1 MAGALYQAFQGYL
14 GDGSIKQITVIS
26 GKGGTGKTTI
36 VASLA
41 ALAKGRAVIADC
53 DVDAPDLHLIL
64 YPEVKERRDF
74 IGMKRAFIDPS
85 NCTSCGEC
93 QEHCRFGAIRKQEV
107 DPLACEG
114 CGVCQFV
121 CPVGAVAMVDRLSGY
136 AYISE
141 TRFGPMVHAE
151 LFPGEEA
158 SGKLVTM
165 VREMARDVAER
176 RNLGLVLIDGSPG
189 IGCPVIASL
198 TGTDLA
204 LIVTEPTVS
213 GAHDLDRILGMVE
226 HFGIK
231 PLVCINKFDLN
242 LDTAIKIEEHCR
254 SRDVKVVGRIPFDK
268 IAVEAM
274 ISGRAVVEMKG
285 LVADAINELWEKLQS
300 EF

>member
-1 MAGALYQAFQGYL
+1 M
-14 GDGSIKQITVIS
+14 KQITVIS

-64 YPEVKERRDF
+64 HPEVKERRDF
-74 IGMKRAFIDPS
+74 LGMKRAFIDWS
-85 NCTSCGEC
+85 LCTDCKEC
-93 QEHCRFGAIRKQEV
+93 QEHCRFAAIQDQEV

-121 CPVGAVAMVDRLSGY
+121 CPAEAVAMVDRLSGY

-141 TRFGPMVHAE
+141 TRFGPLVHAD

-158 SGKLVTM
+158 SGKLVAM
-165 VREMARDVAER
+165 VREMAHDVAER
-176 RNLGLVLIDGSPG
+176 LNLELVLIDGSPG

-204 LIVTEPTVS
+204 LIVTEPTLS
-213 GAHDLDRILGMVE
+213 GVHDLDRILGVAK
-226 HFGIK
+226 HFGVLS
-231 PLVCINKFDLN
+231 LVCINKYDLN
-242 LDTAIKIEEHCR
+242 PEAAERIEELCR
-254 SRDVKVVGRIPFDK
+254 DRGVEVVGRLPFDTT
-268 IAVEAM
+268 VVDAM
-274 ISGRAVVEMKG
+274 VAGRAVVEMDG
-285 LVADAINELWEKLQS
+285 PMGDAIKSLWRGVKMRLQT
-300 EF
+300 

>member
-1 MAGALYQAFQGYL
+1 M
-14 GDGSIKQITVIS
+14 KQITVIS

-53 DVDAPDLHLIL
+53 DVDAPDLHIIL
-64 YPEVKERRDF
+64 HPEVKERRDF
-74 IGMKRAFIDPS
+74 LGMKRAFIDRS
-85 NCTSCGEC
+85 LCTDCGEC
-93 QEHCRFGAIRKQEV
+93 QKHCRFEAIHDRAV

-121 CPVGAVAMVDRLSGY
+121 CPAGAVAMVDRLSGY

-141 TRFGPMVHAE
+141 TRFGPLVHAD

-158 SGKLVTM
+158 SGKLVAM

-176 RNLGLVLIDGSPG
+176 LNLELVLIDGSPG

-204 LIVTEPTVS
+204 LIVTEPTLS
-213 GAHDLDRILGMVE
+213 GVHDLERIIGVAE
-226 HFGIK
+226 HFGVLS
-231 PLVCINKFDLN
+231 LVCINKYDLN
-242 LDTAIKIEEHCR
+242 PEAARKIEELCR
-254 SRDVKVVGRIPFDK
+254 DRGVEVIGRLPFDTTM
-268 IAVEAM
+268 VDAM
-274 ISGRAVVEMKG
+274 VAGRAVVEMDDG
-285 LVADAINELWEKLQS
+285 PMGDAIKSLWRGVMMRLQV
-300 EF
+300 